1 MFYERLDWMDGKPG
15 SVLFFD
21 KKHLPVSVSVSVNII
36 WNYNIYIIWT
46 MF

>member
-1 MFYERLDWMDGKPG
+1 MFYERLDWVDGKPG

-21 KKHLPVSVSVSVNII
+21 KKHLPVSVNII
-36 WNYNIYIIWT
+36 RNYNIYVIWT